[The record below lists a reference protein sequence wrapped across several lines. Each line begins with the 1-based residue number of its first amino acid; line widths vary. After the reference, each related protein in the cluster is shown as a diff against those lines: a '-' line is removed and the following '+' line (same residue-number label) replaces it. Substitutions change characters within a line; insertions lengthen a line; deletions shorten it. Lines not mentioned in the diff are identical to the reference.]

1 VLPLQGV
8 GVLVT
13 RPEQQAMPLC
23 RLLEAQGALTLRL
36 PVIEIRA
43 CDWRAVSA
51 QVGAIQSFDL
61 IVFVSANAVRFGA
74 ALLEQ
79 SRDLNLA
86 AIGPATARS
95 LNQAGYRVAIQ
106 PDEYSTEGLLNHPR
120 LQHLSGHKV
129 LLIQGRQG
137 RLLLRQELERRGA
150 VVTGL
155 EVYERAPAQ
164 LNAQLL
170 TDLHAR
176 LAAGEI
182 QVITAT
188 SLDIGG
194 RLLELAAI
202 ELRHALEQAIW
213 LVPSTRVAAG
223 LRERGLRA
231 PQLVAASAQDQD
243 LVSALLGWRRSASEA

>member
-36 PVIEIRA
+36 PVIDIRA
-43 CDWRAVSA
+43 CERRSLSTPLC
-51 QVGAIQSFDL
+51 AIHSFDL

-120 LQHLSGHKV
+120 LQLLAGRKV
-129 LLIQGRQG
+129 LLIQGREG
-137 RLLLRQELERRGA
+137 RRLLQQELERRGA

-155 EVYERAPAQ
+155 SVYERVAAQVNPAVMAE
-164 LNAQLL
+164 LR
-170 TDLHAR
+170 AR

-182 QVITAT
+182 QVVTAT

-202 ELRHALEQAIW
+202 ELRHSLEQAIW
-213 LVPSTRVAAG
+213 LVPSTRVAEG

-231 PQLVAASAQDQD
+231 PQLMAASAQDQD

>member
-1 VLPLQGV
+1 MSPLQGV

-23 RLLEAQGALTLRL
+23 RLLEAQGAATRRL
-36 PVIEIRA
+36 SVIEVRA
-43 CDWRAVSA
+43 CERRALGTPL
-51 QVGAIQSFDL
+51 GAIQSFDL

-79 SRDLNLA
+79 SRELNLA

-95 LNQAGYRVAIQ
+95 LNQAGYRVAVQ
-106 PDEYSTEGLLNHPR
+106 PDDYNTEGLLNHPR
-120 LQHLSGHKV
+120 LQHMSGRKV
-129 LLIQGRQG
+129 LLIQGRDG
-137 RLLLRQELERRGA
+137 RMLLQQELERRGA
-150 VVTGL
+150 VVTAL
-155 EVYERAPAQ
+155 TVYERVPASVDSQ
-164 LNAQLL
+164 ALA
-170 TDLHAR
+170 DLQAR
-176 LAAGEI
+176 LTTGEI
-182 QVITAT
+182 QVVTAT

-202 ELRHALEQAIW
+202 ELRHSLEQALW

-231 PQLVAASAQDQD
+231 PLLQAASAQDQD
-243 LVSALLGWRRSASEA
+243 LVAALLGWRSRASSA

>member
-1 VLPLQGV
+1 MLPLQGV

-23 RLLEAQGALTLRL
+23 RLLEAQGALTRRL
-36 PVIEIRA
+36 SVIDIRA
-43 CDWRAVSA
+43 CDRRALST
-51 QVGAIQSFDL
+51 QFGAIHGFDL

-106 PDEYSTEGLLNHPR
+106 PEEYTTEGLLNHPR
-120 LQHLSGHKV
+120 LQHLSGRKV
-129 LLIQGRQG
+129 LLIQGLDG
-137 RLLLRQELERRGA
+137 RLLLQQELARRGA

-155 EVYERAPAQ
+155 AVYERVPAPVSPEA
-164 LNAQLL
+164 L
-170 TDLHAR
+170 TAVHAR
-176 LAAGEI
+176 LAGGEI
-182 QVITAT
+182 QVVTAT
-188 SLDIGG
+188 SLDIGS

-213 LVPSTRVAAG
+213 LVPSARVAAG

-231 PQLVAASAQDQD
+231 QLLEAASAQDQD

>member
-1 VLPLQGV
+1 MLPLQGV

-23 RLLEAQGALTLRL
+23 RLLEAQGALTRRL
-36 PVIEIRA
+36 SVIDIRA
-43 CDWRAVSA
+43 CDRRALST
-51 QVGAIQSFDL
+51 QFGAIHGFDL

-106 PDEYSTEGLLNHPR
+106 PEEYTTEGLLNHPR
-120 LQHLSGHKV
+120 LQHLSGRKV
-129 LLIQGRQG
+129 LLIQGQDG
-137 RLLLRQELERRGA
+137 RPLLQQELARRGA

-155 EVYERAPAQ
+155 AVYERVPAPVSPEA
-164 LNAQLL
+164 L
-170 TDLHAR
+170 TDVHAR
-176 LAAGEI
+176 LAGGEI
-182 QVITAT
+182 QVVTAT
-188 SLDIGG
+188 SLDIGS

-202 ELRHALEQAIW
+202 ELRNALEQAIW

-231 PQLVAASAQDQD
+231 QLLEAASAQDQD